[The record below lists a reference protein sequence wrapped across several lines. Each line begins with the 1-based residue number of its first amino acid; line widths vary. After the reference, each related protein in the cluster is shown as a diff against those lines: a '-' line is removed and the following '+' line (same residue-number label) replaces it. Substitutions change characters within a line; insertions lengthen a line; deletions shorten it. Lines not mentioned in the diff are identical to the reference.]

1 MHLYVAVQQ
10 DDLEIFL
17 LDLFEFTDLSIELV
31 EEF

>member
-10 DDLEIFL
+10 GDLEIFL

>member
-10 DDLEIFL
+10 SNLEIFL
-17 LDLFEFTDLSIELV
+17 LDLFEFTDLSIKLV